1 MAFITSTADANK
13 NRQLHAWY
21 EKITDQ
27 KFNCPAP
34 AESELNPGNGQ
45 PILKV
50 VDCDDPSATYRYD
63 YKVNIYYR
71 TRAIKSCGFYI
82 FYPISKD
89 HFFAFKEV
97 FLRIRL

>member
-1 MAFITSTADANK
+1 MCKIICFTIIVTFIACKTGANK
-13 NRQLHAWY
+13 NKELHVWY

-34 AESELNPGNGQ
+34 IQSELDSGNDGQ

-63 YKVNIYYR
+63 YKVNTYY
-71 TRAIKSCGFYI
+71 INSMHVPKYI
-82 FYPISKD
+82 EQNES
-89 HFFAFKEV
+89 
-97 FLRIRL
+97 

>member
-1 MAFITSTADANK
+1 MCKIIYFTIIVTFIVNSTVANK
-13 NRQLHAWY
+13 NKELHAWY

-34 AESELNPGNGQ
+34 IQSELDPGTDGQ

-63 YKVNIYYR
+63 YKVNIYYTNSMYVR
-71 TRAIKSCGFYI
+71 
-82 FYPISKD
+82 PN
-89 HFFAFKEV
+89 V
-97 FLRIRL
+97 FT

>member
-1 MAFITSTADANK
+1 MTFIANSTVANK
-13 NRQLHAWY
+13 NKELHAWY

-63 YKVNIYYR
+63 YKVN
-71 TRAIKSCGFYI
+71 TVRA
-82 FYPISKD
+82 P
-89 HFFAFKEV
+89 
-97 FLRIRL
+97 L